1 MQIHN
6 NFATSLFLF
15 FSVPFFLSL
24 VRDERDLIYESPP
37 HGAPASA
44 EHRYHTHALFSST
57 YSSLPSTWPGVRPGR
72 KASSSILFI
81 SDNLTRPILQPTQ
94 SIYSCQPSL
103 SPFLSDPPGF
113 SSSTSHL
120 SPTVNRFI
128 LRYFHADFVQVVNR
142 LPSSSSS
149 SSSSVAKHTQGS

>member
-103 SPFLSDPPGF
+103 SPFLSDPPRLF
-113 SSSTSHL
+113 FFYLAPFPNCEQIHPTILPRRLCSSCQP
-120 SPTVNRFI
+120 PTIVI
-128 LRYFHADFVQVVNR
+128 VVVVIICR
-142 LPSSSSS
+142 K
-149 SSSSVAKHTQGS
+149 AYTG